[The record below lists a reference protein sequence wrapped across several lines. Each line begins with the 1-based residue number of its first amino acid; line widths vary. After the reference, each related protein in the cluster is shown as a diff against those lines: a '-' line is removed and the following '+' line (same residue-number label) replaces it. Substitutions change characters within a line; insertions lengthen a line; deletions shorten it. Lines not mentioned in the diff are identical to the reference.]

1 MNVQAASGL
10 VVGPTVAVTVVVGMA
25 VDGWCVIVEG
35 KGSVAAGTTKPRWDA
50 ASVRLLRKS
59 PRGPRSIWVT
69 WVTLLAR
76 ASRRYAA

>member
-35 KGSVAAGTTKPRWDA
+35 KGSVAAGTR
-50 ASVRLLRKS
+50 
-59 PRGPRSIWVT
+59 RGVLGRVPG
-69 WVTLLAR
+69 
-76 ASRRYAA
+76 